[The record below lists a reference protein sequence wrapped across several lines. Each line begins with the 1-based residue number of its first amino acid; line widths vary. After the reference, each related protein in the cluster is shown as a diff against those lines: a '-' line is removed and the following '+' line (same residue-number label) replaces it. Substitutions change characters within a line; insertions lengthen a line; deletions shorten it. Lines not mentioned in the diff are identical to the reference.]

1 MIEVKNVSKTYGEKM
16 ILNDVSV
23 SFPKG
28 KITCLVGGN
37 GTGKSTLLS
46 IISRLVAKD
55 SGLINLLDQDIV
67 NFKNRDFAKR
77 LSILKQ
83 ANHPNVRLTV
93 KELVEFGRFP
103 HSQGRMNAI
112 DHEKVEESIA
122 FMGLT
127 DIQEQY
133 IDELSGGQRQRTFLA
148 MVLAQDT
155 EYILLD
161 EPLNNL
167 DMKHSVEIMKILRI
181 LADDYG
187 KTIIIVVHDIN
198 YASSYADYIAAVKDH
213 KIIHFGLTDDIIR
226 EDIMK
231 EVFDIDMT
239 IVDNCNNKVCIY
251 FK

>member
-1 MIEVKNVSKTYGEKM
+1 MYGEKM

-46 IISRLVAKD
+46 IISRLVTKD
-55 SGLINLLDQDIV
+55 SGLINLLDKDIV

-103 HSQGRMNAI
+103 HSQGRMNAL
-112 DHEKVEESIA
+112 DKEKVLESIA
-122 FMGLT
+122 FMGLA
-127 DIQEQY
+127 DIQDQY

-167 DMKHSVEIMKILRI
+167 DMKHSVEIMKILRV

-231 EVFDIDMT
+231 EVFDIDMM

>member
-1 MIEVKNVSKTYGEKM
+1 MIEVKNIRKAYGDKM
-16 ILNDVSV
+16 ILDDVTV

-46 IISRLVAKD
+46 IISRLVARD
-55 SGLINLLDQDIV
+55 SGEINLLDKDV
-67 NFKNRDFAKR
+67 TSFTNRDFAKR

-83 ANHPNVRLTV
+83 SNHPNVRLTV
-93 KELVEFGRFP
+93 KELVAFGRFP
-103 HSQGRMNAI
+103 HSQGRLTTF
-112 DHEKVEESIA
+112 DQEKIQESLS
-122 FMGLT
+122 FMGLSEIE
-127 DIQEQY
+127 DQF

-167 DMKHSVEIMKILRI
+167 DMKHSVEIMKILRV
-181 LADDYG
+181 LADQYG

-213 KIIHFGLTDDIIR
+213 KIIHFGPTQDIIR

-239 IVDNCNNKVCIY
+239 IVDNSDCKVCIY

>member
-1 MIEVKNVSKTYGEKM
+1 MIEVKNVSKMYGEKM

-55 SGLINLLDQDIV
+55 SGLINLLDKDIV
-67 NFKNRDFAKR
+67 SFKNRDFAKR

-103 HSQGRMNAI
+103 HSQGRMNAL
-112 DHEKVEESIA
+112 DKEKVDESIS

-127 DIQEQY
+127 DIQDQY

-167 DMKHSVEIMKILRI
+167 DMKHSVEIMKILRV

>member
-1 MIEVKNVSKTYGEKM
+1 MIEVKNVSKLYGEKM

-55 SGLINLLDQDIV
+55 SGQINLLDKDIV
-67 NFKNRDFAKR
+67 NFKNRDFAKK

-103 HSQGRMNAI
+103 HSQGRMTAL
-112 DHEKVEESIA
+112 DKEKVAESIS
-122 FMGLT
+122 FMGMT
-127 DIQEQY
+127 DIEDQY

-167 DMKHSVEIMKILRI
+167 DMKHSVEIMKILRV

>member
-1 MIEVKNVSKTYGEKM
+1 MIEVQSISKRYGDKL
-16 ILNDVSV
+16 ILDDVSV
-23 SFPKG
+23 RFPKG

-46 IISRLVAKD
+46 IISRLLQKD
-55 SGLINLLDQDIV
+55 SGTVNLLDQDV
-67 NFKNRDFAKR
+67 MAMKNRDFAQK
-77 LSILKQ
+77 LAILKQ
-83 ANHPNVRLTV
+83 SNQPNVRLTV
-93 KELVEFGRFP
+93 QELVSFGRFP
-103 HSQGRMNAI
+103 HSQGRLGKV
-112 DHEKVEESIA
+112 DHEKINESLE
-122 FMGLT
+122 FMGIKDFQDSFL
-127 DIQEQY
+127 
-133 IDELSGGQRQRTFLA
+133 DELSGGQRQRAFLA

-167 DMKHSVEIMKILRI
+167 DMKHSVEIMKILRV
-181 LADDYG
+181 LADEYQ

-198 YASSYADYIAAVKDH
+198 FASSYADYIAAVKNH
-213 KIIHFGLTDDIIR
+213 KIIHFGKTNDIIKT
-226 EDIMK
+226 DIMK

>member
-1 MIEVKNVSKTYGEKM
+1 
-16 ILNDVSV
+16 
-23 SFPKG
+23 
-28 KITCLVGGN
+28 
-37 GTGKSTLLS
+37 
-46 IISRLVAKD
+46 
-55 SGLINLLDQDIV
+55 
-67 NFKNRDFAKR
+67 
-77 LSILKQ
+77 
-83 ANHPNVRLTV
+83 
-93 KELVEFGRFP
+93 
-103 HSQGRMNAI
+103 
-112 DHEKVEESIA
+112 
-122 FMGLT
+122 
-127 DIQEQY
+127 
-133 IDELSGGQRQRTFLA
+133 

-167 DMKHSVEIMKILRI
+167 DMKHSVEIMKILRV

>member
-112 DHEKVEESIA
+112 DQEKVEESIA

>member
-1 MIEVKNVSKTYGEKM
+1 MIEVKNVSKMYGEKM

-55 SGLINLLDQDIV
+55 SGVINLLDKDIV

-103 HSQGRMNAI
+103 HSQGRMNAL
-112 DHEKVEESIA
+112 DKEKVLESIA

-127 DIQEQY
+127 DIQDQY

-167 DMKHSVEIMKILRI
+167 DMKHSVEIMKILRV

>member
-1 MIEVKNVSKTYGEKM
+1 MIEVKNIRKAYGEKM
-16 ILNDVSV
+16 ILDDVSV
-23 SFPKG
+23 NFPKG

-46 IISRLVAKD
+46 IISRLVARD
-55 SGLINLLDQDIV
+55 SGEINLLDQDV
-67 NFKNRDFAKR
+67 TGFTSRDFAKR

-83 ANHPNVRLTV
+83 ANNPNVRLTV
-93 KELVEFGRFP
+93 KELVSFGRFP
-103 HSQGRMNAI
+103 HSQGRLTGYDMEKI
-112 DHEKVEESIA
+112 DESLD

-127 DIQEQY
+127 SMKDQY
-133 IDELSGGQRQRTFLA
+133 IDELSGGQKQRTFLA

-167 DMKHSVEIMKILRI
+167 DMKHSVEIMKILRV
-181 LADDYG
+181 LADQYG

-213 KIIHFGLTDDIIR
+213 KIIHFGPTQDIIT

-239 IVDNCNNKVCIY
+239 IVDNCDNKICIY

>member
-1 MIEVKNVSKTYGEKM
+1 MIEVKNVSKTYGEKL
-16 ILNDVSV
+16 ILDDVSV
-23 SFPKG
+23 TFPKG

-46 IISRLVAKD
+46 IVSRLVARD
-55 SGLINLLDQDIV
+55 EGEINLLNQDV
-67 NFKNRDFAKR
+67 MDFKNREFAKH

-93 KELVEFGRFP
+93 KELVSFGRFP
-103 HSQGRMNAI
+103 HSQGRLSTADLEKI
-112 DHEKVEESIA
+112 DESLA
-122 FMGLT
+122 FMGLV
-127 DIQEQY
+127 DIQEQF
-133 IDELSGGQRQRTFLA
+133 IDELSGGQKQRTFLA

-155 EYILLD
+155 DYILLD

-167 DMKHSVEIMKILRI
+167 DMKHSVEIMKILRV
-181 LADDYG
+181 LADEYG

-213 KIIHFGLTDDIIR
+213 KIIHFGPTDDIIR

-239 IVDNCNNKVCIY
+239 IVHNCNNKVCIY

>member
-1 MIEVKNVSKTYGEKM
+1 MIDVKNISKSYGTKH

-46 IISRLVAKD
+46 LVSRLVTSD
-55 SGLINLLDQDIV
+55 SGKINLLNQDV
-67 NFKNRDFAKR
+67 TTFKNRDFAKK
-77 LSILKQ
+77 LSVLKQ
-83 ANHPNVRLTV
+83 SNHPNVRLTV
-93 KELVEFGRFP
+93 RELVSFGRFP
-103 HSQGRMNAI
+103 HSQGRLKLDDLNKI
-112 DHEKVEESIA
+112 EESLA
-122 FMGLT
+122 FMGLA
-127 DIQEQY
+127 DLADQY
-133 IDELSGGQRQRTFLA
+133 IDELSGGQRQRAFLA

-167 DMKHSVEIMKILRI
+167 DMKHSVEIMKILRV
-181 LADDYG
+181 LADEYN
-187 KTIIIVVHDIN
+187 KTIVIVVHDIN

-213 KIIHFGLTDDIIR
+213 KIIHFGLTNDIIR

-239 IVDNCNNKVCIY
+239 IVENCNNKVCIY

>member
-1 MIEVKNVSKTYGEKM
+1 MIQVKNVSKKYGEKN
-16 ILNDVSV
+16 ILDNVSV
-23 SFPKG
+23 TFPKG

-46 IISRLVAKD
+46 IISRLVSRD
-55 SGLINLLDQDIV
+55 QGEINLVNQEIV

-93 KELVEFGRFP
+93 KELVAFGRFP
-103 HSQGRMNAI
+103 HSQGRLTHQ
-112 DHEKVEESIA
+112 DQEKIQESLV
-122 FMGLT
+122 FMGLV
-127 DIQEQY
+127 DIQDQY
-133 IDELSGGQRQRTFLA
+133 IDELSGGQKQRTFLA

-155 EYILLD
+155 DYILLD

-167 DMKHSVEIMKILRI
+167 DMKHSVEIMKILRV
-181 LADDYG
+181 LADEYG

-213 KIIHFGLTDDIIR
+213 KIIHFGPTDEIIR

>member
-1 MIEVKNVSKTYGEKM
+1 MIEVESISKRYGDKL
-16 ILNDVSV
+16 ILDDVSV
-23 SFPKG
+23 HFPKG

-46 IISRLVAKD
+46 IISRLLQKD
-55 SGLINLLDQDIV
+55 SGRVNLLNQDV
-67 NFKNRDFAKR
+67 MRMKSRDFAQK

-83 ANHPNVRLTV
+83 SNQPNVRLTV
-93 KELVEFGRFP
+93 RELVGFGRFP
-103 HSQGRMNAI
+103 HSQGRLHDLDN
-112 DHEKVEESIA
+112 EKINESLD
-122 FMGLT
+122 FMGMT
-127 DIQEQY
+127 EIQDSFL
-133 IDELSGGQRQRTFLA
+133 DELSGGQRQRAFLA

-155 EYILLD
+155 DYILLD

-167 DMKHSVEIMKILRI
+167 DMKHSVEIMKILKV
-181 LADDYG
+181 LADEYQ

-198 YASSYADYIAAVKDH
+198 FAASYADYIAAVKDH
-213 KIIHFGLTDDIIR
+213 KIIHFGKTNDIINI
-226 EDIMK
+226 DIMK

>member
-1 MIEVKNVSKTYGEKM
+1 MIEVKNVSKMYGEKM

-55 SGLINLLDQDIV
+55 SGLINLLDKDIV

-103 HSQGRMNAI
+103 HSQGRMNAL
-112 DHEKVEESIA
+112 DKEKVLESIA

-127 DIQEQY
+127 DIQDQY

-167 DMKHSVEIMKILRI
+167 DMKHSVEIMKILRV

>member
-1 MIEVKNVSKTYGEKM
+1 MIEVKNIRKAYGEKM
-16 ILNDVSV
+16 ILDNVSV

-46 IISRLVAKD
+46 IISRLVARD
-55 SGLINLLDQDIV
+55 SGEINLLDQEV
-67 NFKNRDFAKR
+67 TGFTNRDFAKR

-83 ANHPNVRLTV
+83 SNNPNIRLSV
-93 KELVEFGRFP
+93 EELVSFGRFP
-103 HSQGRMNAI
+103 HSQGRLTTY
-112 DHEKVEESIA
+112 DTEKIEESLE
-122 FMGLT
+122 FMGLS
-127 DIQEQY
+127 DIRKQY
-133 IDELSGGQRQRTFLA
+133 IDELSGGQKQRTFLA

-167 DMKHSVEIMKILRI
+167 DMKHSVEIMKILRV
-181 LADDYG
+181 LADEYG

-213 KIIHFGLTDDIIR
+213 KIIHFGPTKDIIT
-226 EDIMK
+226 EGIMK

-239 IVDNCNNKVCIY
+239 IVDNCDNKICIY

>member
-1 MIEVKNVSKTYGEKM
+1 MIEVKNVSKKYGDRL
-16 ILNDVSV
+16 ILDDVSV

-55 SGLINLLDQDIV
+55 HGEINLLEKDV
-67 NFKNRDFAKR
+67 TNFSNREFAKK

-93 KELVEFGRFP
+93 KELVSFGRFP
-103 HSQGRMNAI
+103 HSQGRLNHI
-112 DHEKVEESIA
+112 DNEKIQESME
-122 FMGLT
+122 FMGLI
-127 DIQEQY
+127 DIADQY

-155 EYILLD
+155 DYILLD

-167 DMKHSVEIMKILRI
+167 DMKHSVEIMKTLRI
-181 LADDYG
+181 LADQWG

-213 KIIHFGLTDDIIR
+213 KIIHFGATHDIIT
-226 EDIMK
+226 EKIMK

-239 IVDNCNNKVCIY
+239 IVDNCDNKICIY